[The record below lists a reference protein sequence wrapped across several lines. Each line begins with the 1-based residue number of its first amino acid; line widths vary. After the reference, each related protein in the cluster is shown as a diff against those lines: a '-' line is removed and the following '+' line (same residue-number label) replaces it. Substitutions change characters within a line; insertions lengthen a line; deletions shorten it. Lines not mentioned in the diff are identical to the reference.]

1 MALDDAKILVESYS
15 DAKRSVRNGSLN
27 ADDKAILGG
36 YEQEIF
42 NHTEPSVGEKSSF
55 WILKVVTHTWR
66 REEKMKESST
76 CFSTQSRLRTR
87 MPLI

>member
-1 MALDDAKILVESYS
+1 MALDDAQILVESYS
-15 DAKRSVRNGSLN
+15 AAKRFVRNGSLS

-55 WILKVVTHTWR
+55 WILKVVIHTP
-66 REEKMKESST
+66 REEKTKENST
-76 CFSTQSRLRTR
+76 CFSIQSRPRTR